1 MSRQTRS
8 AKSVKQRN
16 TKRSRRKRRHQII
29 VPYGWFVN
37 PNIDGHT
44 ASNTLSNLKRFTSS
58 GSQQVLVNSNTNARI
73 DEAHSSI
80 VNITAPNITSYTL
93 SNPVLEQRSILESTR
108 QKPMIVIPS
117 PSQSVRTMKAIP
129 NSNQRS
135 DVPLIDPSKMPSRS
149 VPTTFQETI
158 SMNTYPQRARSV
170 SSIVNN
176 TQGPMQVSIPIG
188 LSMDTLSEKNV
199 RLPSSLPSRQNLSTT
214 PLTKSSSNLLELQS
228 DTKAFIPTI
237 PMEQSSKT
245 PKLSTVSS
253 ISRPLPRPITTA
265 AMYQKR
271 ISNGI
276 TRPRSA
282 SADFIHMSD
291 KVFTPS
297 LQRPLPSTLSLN
309 DIREDISDPPS
320 LSSSLSTIYL
330 PDSGYQSLPSSP
342 MDTPLRKSYTLP
354 PIKKRLP
361 DTKAV
366 LPRIYTGKQR
376 RLVPWVP

>member
-44 ASNTLSNLKRFTSS
+44 ASNTLSNSKRFTSS

-73 DEAHSSI
+73 DEAHSSN
-80 VNITAPNITSYTL
+80 VNIAAPNITSYTL
-93 SNPVLEQRSILESTR
+93 SNPVSEQRSILESTR
-108 QKPMIVIPS
+108 QKPMIVIPL
-117 PSQSVRTMKAIP
+117 PSQSVKTMKAIP
-129 NSNQRS
+129 NNNQRS

-149 VPTTFQETI
+149 VPTTSQETNT
-158 SMNTYPQRARSV
+158 MNTYPLRARSV
-170 SSIVNN
+170 SSIFNN
-176 TQGPMQVSIPIG
+176 TQGPTPVSIPID
-188 LSMDTLSEKNV
+188 MWSEKNV
-199 RLPSSLPSRQNLSTT
+199 KLPSSLPSRQNLSTI
-214 PLTKSSSNLLELQS
+214 PLTKSSSNPLESQS

-282 SADFIHMSD
+282 SADFIHVPD

-297 LQRPLPSTLSLN
+297 LQRPLRSTLSLN

-330 PDSGYQSLPSSP
+330 PDSGYESLPSSP